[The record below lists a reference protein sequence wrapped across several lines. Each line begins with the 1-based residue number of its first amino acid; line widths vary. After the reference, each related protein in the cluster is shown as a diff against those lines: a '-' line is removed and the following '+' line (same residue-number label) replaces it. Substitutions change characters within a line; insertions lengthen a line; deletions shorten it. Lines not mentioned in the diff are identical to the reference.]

1 MMLAELFNA
10 TYVIARSLSSLS
22 LNNEDDDD
30 DLHQK
35 RLAVVFG
42 FGNDGCAYPTYL
54 ERQRE
59 GERGLTFFSAPPP
72 G

>member
-22 LNNEDDDD
+22 TTKTTTTTCTKSGL
-30 DLHQK
+30 
-35 RLAVVFG
+35 LAVVFG

-54 ERQRE
+54 EKERE
-59 GERGLTFFSAPPP
+59 GERFDVL
-72 G
+72 

>member
-22 LNNEDDDD
+22 LNNEDDD

-54 ERQRE
+54 ERQR
-59 GERGLTFFSAPPP
+59 GRERFDVL
-72 G
+72 